1 MARAGPHPVIDHGE
15 PAGGERDA
23 LTIHAGDELAF
34 GGRAIESLEDL
45 VEFAGNTVAFEVGEV
60 LRQPRRTKA
69 AAVVAHDPGHD
80 DDATDAP
87 RRH

>member
-1 MARAGPHPVIDHGE
+1 MS
-15 PAGGERDA
+15 
-23 LTIHAGDELAF
+23 
-34 GGRAIESLEDL
+34 IESLEDL

-69 AAVVAHDPGHD
+69 AAVVAQDPGYD

-87 RRH
+87 SLASFCREIHFAL

>member
-1 MARAGPHPVIDHGE
+1 MS
-15 PAGGERDA
+15 
-23 LTIHAGDELAF
+23 
-34 GGRAIESLEDL
+34 IESLEDL

-69 AAVVAHDPGHD
+69 AAVVARDPGYD